1 MPIMIFMTS
10 YYPDKRQYTRTTA
23 VLRLKYL
30 LILFLLIP
38 AGIFFSSCEEKTTI
52 IGIGILPPGD
62 FTSTR
67 STDTISVFSYTY
79 SVDSVKSA
87 LKTYSYLGGL
97 YDPYFGTSTTG
108 FVGQLRILKKFESVN
123 PITKI
128 DSVKLLMSISG
139 AKGVLKTR
147 QEIIIYEVDELL
159 NPDSTYYSNR
169 DPHATNLMADTLMP
183 VIQKDSAQGLIV
195 KLPVS
200 FGEHLMRDPSKLYQD
215 TLENDFRSFFNG
227 IYCQMVPYTGTKGF
241 SRGFYKGSGTDSLQL
256 IALTF
261 DQSDFII
268 RVYYSTAATT
278 SSLYY
283 DFTINPNSAR
293 YNLYSHDFAFAEPG
307 KEIKHV
313 DDNVKDTLSYLQGF
327 NGVYTKIKIPALDS
341 LKKLGRVSVNKARLT
356 IPVFLDG
363 NIYTATTMPTKIF
376 LSYKAKD
383 GIRYVVPDYQV
394 NPAFFDGSY
403 NATSKKYTFNLASFT
418 QMYLDDTAKVNK
430 KIPLPELDLY
440 FQEGEYKNVILK
452 ANNAVSKLRFEFT
465 YTRF

>member
-1 MPIMIFMTS
+1 MIFMTS

-30 LILFLLIP
+30 LFLSLLIT
-38 AGIFFSSCEEKTTI
+38 AGVFFSSCEEKTTI
-52 IGIGILPPGD
+52 IGIGLLPPGD
-62 FTSTR
+62 FTSTT

-79 SVDSVKSA
+79 SVDSVRSG

-159 NPDSTYYSNR
+159 TQDSIYYSNR

-183 VIQKDSAQGLIV
+183 VIQKDSAQGLII

-200 FGEHLMRDPSKLYQD
+200 FGEYLMRDPSMLFQD

-227 IYCQMVPYTGTKGF
+227 IYCQMVPYTGIKGF
-241 SRGFYKGSGTDSLQL
+241 SGGFRKGSGTDSLQL

-261 DQSDFII
+261 DQSDFVL

-278 SSLYY
+278 TSLFY

-293 YNLYSHDFAFAEPG
+293 YNLYSHDFTTAEPG

-313 DDNVKDTLSYLQGF
+313 DDNVKDSLSYLQGF
-327 NGVYTKIKIPALDS
+327 NGVYTKIRIPALDS

-356 IPVFLDG
+356 IPAFLD
-363 NIYTATTMPTKIF
+363 NDLYTASTVPKLIY
-376 LSYKAKD
+376 LSYLAADTVKK
-383 GIRYVVPDYQV
+383 IVPDYNV
-394 NPAFFDGSY
+394 NPAFFDGSFSS
-403 NATSKKYTFNLASFT
+403 TTKKYTFNLASFT
-418 QMYLDDTAKVNK
+418 QMYLEG

-452 ANNAVSKLRFEFT
+452 ANHATSKVKFEFT